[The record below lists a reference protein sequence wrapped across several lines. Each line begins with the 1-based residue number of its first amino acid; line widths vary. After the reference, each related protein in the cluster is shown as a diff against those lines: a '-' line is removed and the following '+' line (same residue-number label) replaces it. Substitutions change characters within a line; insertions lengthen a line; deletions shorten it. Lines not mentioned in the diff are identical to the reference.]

1 MSQQPKPEI
10 TDMSRTTAT
19 YFPKKKRTGWYIASG
34 LIILLIGIIWYNKP
48 LLWAYYLN
56 ARYNTFKPG
65 DKMYTRPYLVNDPRF
80 KSFTL
85 SFYHKLR
92 PINQEDIDNMDGE
105 LWKKELIKKNLSSSD
120 KPYLAESA
128 WGINTDS
135 LCKYKTA
142 LLGTYAGSEI
152 LNVKLQGK
160 YIPVVFFIIKPNRK
174 ALNKDE
180 AGGLFKIPDNYRED
194 DGPFYIEGS
203 DAQHEE
209 SKTFRNIN

>member
-1 MSQQPKPEI
+1 MNAYIS
-10 TDMSRTTAT
+10 TD
-19 YFPKKKRTGWYIASG
+19 PKKKGWKKYKIWLIVLVILAVSG
-34 LIILLIGIIWYNKP
+34 GIIWYNKP
-48 LLWAYYLN
+48 LLTAYYLN
-56 ARYNTFKPG
+56 ARYNTYKPG
-65 DKMYTRPYLVNDPRF
+65 DKMYAHSYLVNDPRF

-92 PINQEDIDNMDGE
+92 PINQEDIDNMDAE
-105 LWKKELIKKNLSSSD
+105 LWKKELIKKNLSYSD

-142 LLGTYAGSEI
+142 LLGAYVGSEI
-152 LNVKLQGK
+152 LNVKLKGK

-194 DGPFYIEGS
+194 EGPFYIDGS
-203 DAQHEE
+203 DVQNTE
-209 SKTFRNIN
+209 SKIFRNVN